1 MSVKKQT
8 WIRAVLILA
17 AAAAVLISGI
27 LILQKIEQDQ
37 YAETRGKMSDGFGQL
52 RTVEYN
58 GTTYREK
65 PAITTILIAGIDKVD
80 DSTDSIGNQYRNG
93 GQADFLMLIAIDHT
107 DKVIHQL
114 QIDRDTMTDVAI
126 LGMFGNE
133 TGTRNMQ
140 ICLSHGFG
148 KTPEDNAK
156 YTMRAV
162 QNLLDGLEL
171 DGYYMISYSSVPIL
185 NDALGGV
192 TVNIAFDMT
201 SIHPEWTKGST
212 VTLHGREAEEFVR
225 SRMTV
230 GAGTNEERMIRQNE
244 FMQKATALMNKKIA
258 ADLSFGESLLAKLQS
273 IATTNF
279 PQKRLVEELSEAYS
293 YEILSVDH
301 PEGEYA
307 IGEDGFME
315 FHMKEG
321 AATEWVLEHLY
332 TKVK

>member
-1 MSVKKQT
+1 MRRT
-8 WIRAVLILA
+8 WIRAVIILV

-27 LILQKIEQDQ
+27 LILQKIDQDQ
-37 YAETRGKMSDGFGQL
+37 YAETRGKMTDGFGQMK
-52 RTVEYN
+52 TVEYN
-58 GTTYREK
+58 GVTYREK
-65 PAITTILIAGIDKVD
+65 PAVTTILIAGIDKTDND
-80 DSTDSIGNQYRNG
+80 DTSVWNQFRNG
-93 GQADFLMLIAIDHT
+93 GQADFLMLIAVDHT

-114 QIDRDTMTDVAI
+114 QIDRDTMTEVAV
-126 LGMFGNE
+126 LGTFGNE

-171 DGYYMISYSSVPIL
+171 DGYYMISYSAVPIL

-201 SIHPEWTKGST
+201 NVHPEWTKGST

-230 GAGTNEERMIRQNE
+230 GAGTNEERMVRQNE
-244 FMQKATALMNKKIA
+244 FMQKAVALMNKKIA
-258 ADLSFGESLLAKLQS
+258 ADLSFGESLLTKLQS

-279 PQKRLVEELSEAYS
+279 PQKRLVDELSKAYS
-293 YEILSVDH
+293 YEVLSINH

-307 IGEDGFME
+307 VGEDGFME
-315 FHMKEG
+315 FHMKKG

-332 TKVK
+332 TKVE

>member
-1 MSVKKQT
+1 MT
-8 WIRAVLILA
+8 HRRWIPAAIAIAVAAVILVVGLIL
-17 AAAAVLISGI
+17 LKQNDDS
-27 LILQKIEQDQ
+27 Q
-37 YAETRGKMSDGFGQL
+37 YRESRGQMSDGFGQL
-52 RTVEYN
+52 KTVEYK
-58 GTTYREK
+58 GSTYREK
-65 PAITTILIAGIDKVD
+65 PAITTLLIAGIDKVD
-80 DSTDSIGNQYRNG
+80 DGSDSMQNRYRNG

-114 QIDRDTMTDVAI
+114 QIDRDTMTDVAV
-126 LGMFGNE
+126 LGTFGNE
-133 TGTRNMQ
+133 TGTRVLQ

-148 KTPEDNAK
+148 KTPEDNAR

-171 DGYYMISYSSVPIL
+171 DGYYMIPYSAVPVF

-192 TVNIAFDMT
+192 KVDIAFDMT
-201 SIHPEWTKGST
+201 SVHPEWTEGAT

-244 FMQKATALMNKKIA
+244 YMQKAVSQMNRMIKD
-258 ADLSFGESLLAKLQS
+258 DLGFGESLLAKLQS
-273 IATTNF
+273 LATTNF
-279 PQKRLVEELSEAYS
+279 TPKRLTEELGKAYD
-293 YEILSVDH
+293 YEVLAIDH

-307 IGEDGFME
+307 VGEDGFME

-321 AATEWVLEHLY
+321 AATEWVLAHLY
-332 TKVK
+332 TKVE

>member
-1 MSVKKQT
+1 MKKRT
-8 WIRAVLILA
+8 WIKAVLITA
-17 AAAAVLISGI
+17 VAAVVLVAGI
-27 LILQKIEQDQ
+27 LIVNHLEQDR
-37 YAETRGKMSDGFGQL
+37 YRETRGEMTEGFGQL
-52 RTVEYN
+52 KTIEWN
-58 GTTYREK
+58 GATYREK
-65 PAITTILIAGIDKVD
+65 PAVTTILIAGIDKVD
-80 DSTDSIGNQYRNG
+80 DSSDSIRNQYRNG

-114 QIDRDTMTDVAI
+114 QIDRDTMTDVAV

-133 TGTRNMQ
+133 VGTRILQ

-156 YTMRAV
+156 YTMQAV
-162 QNLLDGLEL
+162 RNLLGGVEL
-171 DGYYMISYSSVPIL
+171 DGYYIISYSALPVL

-201 SIHPEWTKGST
+201 TVHPGWTKGSV
-212 VTLHGREAEEFVR
+212 VTLHGKEAEDFVR

-244 FMQKATALMNKKIA
+244 FMQNAVTLMNRKISD
-258 ADLSFGESLLAKLQS
+258 DLGFGESLLKQLQS

-279 PQKRLVEELSEAYS
+279 TQKRLTDELSKAYN
-293 YEILSVDH
+293 YKVLPIDH

-307 IGEDGFME
+307 VGEDGFME

-321 AATEWVLEHLY
+321 AAAGWVLEHLY
-332 TKVK
+332 TKVE

>member
-1 MSVKKQT
+1 MKKRT
-8 WIRAVLILA
+8 WIKA
-17 AAAAVLISGI
+17 I
-27 LILQKIEQDQ
+27 LITAVALIILGVGIMILNHMDQDQ
-37 YAETRGKMSDGFGQL
+37 YKETRGEMTEGFGQL
-52 RTVEYN
+52 KTIEWN
-58 GTTYREK
+58 GVTYREK
-65 PAITTILIAGIDKVD
+65 PAVTTILIAGIDKVD
-80 DSTDSIGNQYRNG
+80 DSNDSIRDQYRNG

-114 QIDRDTMTDVAI
+114 QIDRDTMTDVAV

-133 TGTRNMQ
+133 AGTRVLQ

-162 QNLLDGLEL
+162 QNLLGGFEL
-171 DGYYMISYSSVPIL
+171 DGYYMISYSAVPVL

-192 TVNIAFDMT
+192 TVNVAFDMT
-201 SIHPEWTKGST
+201 AVHPEWTEGSV
-212 VTLHGREAEEFVR
+212 VTLHGREAEDFVR

-244 FMQKATALMNKKIA
+244 FMQNAVAQMNKKISD
-258 ADLSFGESLLAKLQS
+258 DLGFGETLLKQLQS
-273 IATTNF
+273 ISTTNF
-279 PQKRLVEELSEAYS
+279 TQKRLTEELSKAYN
-293 YEILSVDH
+293 YEVLPIDH

-307 IGEDGFME
+307 VGEDGFME

-321 AATEWVLEHLY
+321 AAAEWILEHLY
-332 TKVK
+332 TRVE

>member
-1 MSVKKQT
+1 MKKRT
-8 WIRAVLILA
+8 WIKA
-17 AAAAVLISGI
+17 I
-27 LILQKIEQDQ
+27 LITAVAVIVLGAGIMILNHMDQDQ
-37 YAETRGKMSDGFGQL
+37 YKETRGEMTEGFGQL
-52 RTVEYN
+52 KTIGWN
-58 GTTYREK
+58 GATYREK
-65 PAITTILIAGIDKVD
+65 PAVTTILIAGIDKVD
-80 DSTDSIGNQYRNG
+80 DSNDSIRNQYRNG

-114 QIDRDTMTDVAI
+114 QIDRDTMTDVAV

-133 TGTRNMQ
+133 AGTRVMQ

-156 YTMRAV
+156 YTMQAV
-162 QNLLDGLEL
+162 RNLLDGLEL
-171 DGYYMISYSSVPIL
+171 DGYYMISYSSVPVL

-201 SIHPEWTKGST
+201 SVHPEWTEGTT
-212 VTLHGREAEEFVR
+212 VTLHGKEAEAFVR

-230 GAGTNEERMIRQNE
+230 GAGTNEERMVRQNE
-244 FMQKATALMNKKIA
+244 FMQNAIALMNRKISD
-258 ADLSFGESLLAKLQS
+258 DLGFGEILLKQLQS
-273 IATTNF
+273 ISTTNF
-279 PQKRLVEELSEAYS
+279 TQKRLTEELGKAYS
-293 YEILSVDH
+293 YEVLPIDH

-332 TKVK
+332 TKVE